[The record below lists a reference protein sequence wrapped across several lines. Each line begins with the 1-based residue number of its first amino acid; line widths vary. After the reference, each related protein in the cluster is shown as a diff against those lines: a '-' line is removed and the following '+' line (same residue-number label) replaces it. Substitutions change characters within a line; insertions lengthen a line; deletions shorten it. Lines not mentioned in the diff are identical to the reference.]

1 MSFLHKIFAW
11 YASTTK
17 NKNCNILSQNQ
28 LNVLSEID
36 KEILDKV
43 SPYTMTSPERVLAL
57 INAIRDLQKSS
68 IHGDFVE
75 CGVWK
80 GGSMLA
86 AALTLDSL
94 NNHDRDLYLFDTF
107 SGMTQPTEED
117 VDISGVEAVDLL
129 DQEERSEESNIWCLA
144 GLAVVKKTMGMSC
157 YPEKQIHYVAGDVLN
172 TLTDNVPEKI
182 VLLRLDTDWYESTK
196 HELEVLFPRL
206 VTGGVLIIDDY
217 GHWKGAK
224 KAVDEYFA
232 DNDVSISLHEIDYT
246 GRIAVK
252 L

>member
-1 MSFLHKIFAW
+1 
-11 YASTTK
+11 
-17 NKNCNILSQNQ
+17 
-28 LNVLSEID
+28 
-36 KEILDKV
+36 
-43 SPYTMTSPERVLAL
+43 MTSPERVLAL
-57 INAIRDLQKSS
+57 INAVRDLQKKS
-68 IHGDFVE
+68 IQGDFVE

-86 AALTLDSL
+86 AALTLDFL
-94 NNHDRDLYLFDTF
+94 NNHDQDLYLFDTF
-107 SGMTQPTEED
+107 SGMTEPTEED

-129 DQEERSEESNIWCLA
+129 NQEERSEGSNIWCLA
-144 GLAVVKKTMGMSC
+144 GLTVVKKTMGMSC
-157 YPEKQIHYVAGDVLN
+157 YPKKQIHYVAGDVLD
-172 TLTDNVPEKI
+172 TLTDNAPEKI
-182 VLLRLDTDWYESTK
+182 ALLRLDTDWYESTK

-232 DNDVSISLHEIDYT
+232 DNDVSISLHKIDYT

>member
-1 MSFLHKIFAW
+1 MTGENSCK
-11 YASTTK
+11 
-17 NKNCNILSQNQ
+17 CLSQKKS
-28 LNVLSEID
+28 NVFSEVD
-36 KEILDKV
+36 KEILDTV
-43 SPYTMTSPERVLAL
+43 SPYTMTSPERVFAL
-57 INAIRDLQKSS
+57 INSIRDLQENS

-86 AALTLDSL
+86 AALTPDSL
-94 NNHDRDLYLFDTF
+94 YNHDRDLYLFDTF
-107 SGMTQPTEED
+107 SGMTNPTEED
-117 VDISGVEAVDLL
+117 IDISGINATDLL
-129 DQEERSEESNIWCLA
+129 SQEERNEESNIWCLA
-144 GLAVVKKTMGMSC
+144 GVAEVKKTMAKSC
-157 YPEKQIHYVAGDVLN
+157 YPEKQIHYVAGDVLD
-172 TLTDNVPEKI
+172 TLNDKAPEKI
-182 VLLRLDTDWYESTK
+182 ALLRLDTDWYESTK

-232 DNDVSISLHEIDYT
+232 NNKVSISLHEIDYT